1 MIKEEITGKEAEEL
15 SKLIDSSHPNAILYN
30 GSWYYKESKFR
41 VFFRILID
49 NIFRKKNK
57 KENK

>member
-15 SKLIDSSHPNAILYN
+15 NKLIDSSHPNAIFYN
-30 GSWYYKESKFR
+30 GIWYYKENKFR
-41 VFFRILID
+41 VFFRNLIY

-57 KENK
+57 KEIK

>member
-1 MIKEEITGKEAEEL
+1 MIEREVTGKEKEEIE
-15 SKLIDSSHPNAILYN
+15 KLLDSSQPKAIMIN
-30 GSWYYKESKFR
+30 GVWYYKESRIR
-41 VFFRILID
+41 VFFRNLID